1 MSEYDEKV
9 SQLQKR
15 VQINPLDHASWLEMI
30 RLSEEA
36 ISLDIDRQR
45 WEKALKTMKL
55 QARLMGVKI

>member
-15 VQINPLDHASWLEMI
+15 VQINPLDHDSWLEMI

-45 WEKALKTMKL
+45 WEKALKTMKQ

>member
-36 ISLDIDRQR
+36 ISLDIDRQH
-45 WEKALKTMKL
+45 WEKALKTMKQ

>member
-45 WEKALKTMKL
+45 WEKALKTMKQ